1 MLSALLG
8 RNERAVSVPWDT
20 GWGQWPGSTGI
31 NVAGVAVT
39 QATASQLMAVY
50 GSASLITDE
59 ISTLP
64 VSVDGRSRRP
74 LWVDHPSEE
83 LDRIAWLGQI
93 VWSLL
98 MSGNAYLAKIGPVG
112 AISALDPLDP
122 EKVTVERR
130 NGRRFYLVNGE
141 EPRGFDVVHIPGRM
155 RPGALVGMSPVEEAR
170 LSIGLGL
177 SAQKFGSEFFENE
190 GNMPGVI
197 EAPGPLQPEQL
208 KSMADSWRRKRRG
221 GGRGLPGVLQ
231 AGATWKPT
239 GVTNEQ
245 AQFLATRQF
254 TAAEIAGQMVHLDPS
269 DLGIPVTGT
278 SMTYGNLQQR
288 VADRTQKA
296 LMPWIRRI
304 EEQLSQLLPS
314 GAEYRFDVDSR
325 LRGNT
330 KESYETLQIAIAAGF
345 MTENEAREVL
355 GMPEL
360 PPEALTPPTPGAYQ

>member
-1 MLSALLG
+1 MLGLRSS
-8 RNERAVSVPWDT
+8 ERAISSTPWDS
-20 GWGQWPGSTGI
+20 GWGVWPGSTGV
-31 NVAGVAVT
+31 NVAGVKVN
-39 QATASQLMAVY
+39 QGTASQLMAVY
-50 GSASLITDE
+50 GSATLITDE

-64 VSVDGRSRRP
+64 VNVDGRSRRP
-74 LWVDHPSEE
+74 SWVDMPSEN

-98 MSGNAYLAKIGPVG
+98 LSGNAYLAKIGEIG

-122 EKVTVERR
+122 SKVSVIRR
-130 NGRRFYLVNGE
+130 NGRRVYLVNGE
-141 EPRGFDVVHIPGRM
+141 EPRGFTVIHIPGRM
-155 RPGALVGMSPVEEAR
+155 RPGDLEGMSPVEEAR

-197 EAPGPLQPEQL
+197 ELPRQAQPETLAKIAGQ
-208 KSMADSWRRKRRG
+208 WQKRRRTG
-221 GGRGLPGVLQ
+221 GKGLPGVLDD
-231 AGATWKPT
+231 GATWKPT

-254 TAAEIAGQMVHLDPS
+254 TAAEIAGQMFHLDPS

-304 EEQLSQLLPS
+304 EAQLSLLLPP

-330 KESYETLQIAIAAGF
+330 KESYETLKVAVDAGF
-345 MTENEAREVL
+345 MTLEEARQIL
-355 GMPEL
+355 GFGGPF
-360 PPEALTPPTPGAYQ
+360 TPPAPGGATQ